1 MNTNNSSPNN
11 FSNYVQ
17 ESNLQTT
24 TATQAYDTYDTYTHV
39 TYSND
44 VNNAIFDQQSM
55 SDNTVSHQQYQQ
67 SNVASPNHNHQQQ
80 YQYIH
85 QPGIPNNT
93 VTITPDNN
101 YQQPMSNNND
111 TISTDNNHH
120 ASNNISHNN
129 NQQQSASN
137 KVSPPQQNRPSDSSQ
152 SNILPLLNSFGI
164 NISSPQATII
174 IMPTTNSDIQNQLQQ
189 VLAYLNRSQQ

>member
-11 FSNYVQ
+11 FSNNVH

-24 TATQAYDTYDTYTHV
+24 TTQAYDTYDTYT
-39 TYSND
+39 YSNN

-93 VTITPDNN
+93 
-101 YQQPMSNNND
+101 
-111 TISTDNNHH
+111 
-120 ASNNISHNN
+120 
-129 NQQQSASN
+129 
-137 KVSPPQQNRPSDSSQ
+137 
-152 SNILPLLNSFGI
+152 
-164 NISSPQATII
+164 ATII

>member
-1 MNTNNSSPNN
+1 MNTNNSSPNS
-11 FSNYVQ
+11 FSNNVH

-24 TATQAYDTYDTYTHV
+24 TATQAYDTYDTYTHA

-44 VNNAIFDQQSM
+44 VNNAIFDQQS
-55 SDNTVSHQQYQQ
+55 QQ
-67 SNVASPNHNHQQQ
+67 SMLNNNANVASPNHNHQQQ

-93 VTITPDNN
+93 VTITPDHNRHHNN
-101 YQQPMSNNND
+101 QQPMSNNNV

-120 ASNNISHNN
+120 ASNNIPHNN
-129 NQQQSASN
+129 NQQQSTSN
-137 KVSPPQQNRPSDSSQ
+137 NVSPPQQNQPSDSSQ

>member
-1 MNTNNSSPNN
+1 
-11 FSNYVQ
+11 
-17 ESNLQTT
+17 LQTT
-24 TATQAYDTYDTYTHV
+24 TTTQAYDTYDSH
-39 TYSND
+39 
-44 VNNAIFDQQSM
+44 NAIFDQQSM
-55 SDNTVSHQQYQQ
+55 SNNNVTVSDQQYQQ
-67 SNVASPNHNHQQQ
+67 LNIASPNQNHQQQ

-85 QPGIPNNT
+85 QPNIPNNT

-101 YQQPMSNNND
+101 YQQSMSNNNV

-120 ASNNISHNN
+120 ASNNIPNN
-129 NQQQSASN
+129 
-137 KVSPPQQNRPSDSSQ
+137 VLPPQQNQPSDSSQ

>member
-1 MNTNNSSPNN
+1 MRFLINNPCR
-11 FSNYVQ
+11 
-17 ESNLQTT
+17 TT
-24 TATQAYDTYDTYTHV
+24 T
-39 TYSND
+39 SPFL
-44 VNNAIFDQQSM
+44 IK
-55 SDNTVSHQQYQQ
+55 QYQQ
-67 SNVASPNHNHQQQ
+67 LNIASPNHNHQQQ

-85 QPGIPNNT
+85 QSDIPNNT

-101 YQQPMSNNND
+101 YQQSMSNNNV

-120 ASNNISHNN
+120 ASNNIPHNN
-129 NQQQSASN
+129 IQQQSTFN
-137 KVSPPQQNRPSDSSQ
+137 NVSPPQQNQPSDSSQ

>member
-11 FSNYVQ
+11 FSNNVH

-24 TATQAYDTYDTYTHV
+24 TTTQAYDTYDTFTHV
-39 TYSND
+39 TCSH
-44 VNNAIFDQQSM
+44 NAIFDQQSM

-111 TISTDNNHH
+111 TISTDNNHYV
-120 ASNNISHNN
+120 SNNIPHANN
-129 NQQQSASN
+129 SQQQSTSN
-137 KVSPPQQNRPSDSSQ
+137 NVSPPQQNQPSDSSQ

>member
-11 FSNYVQ
+11 FSNNVH

-24 TATQAYDTYDTYTHV
+24 TQAYDTYDTYT
-39 TYSND
+39 YSNN

-93 VTITPDNN
+93 VTITPDHNRHHNN
-101 YQQPMSNNND
+101 QQPMSNNNV
-111 TISTDNNHH
+111 TISTDNNNH
-120 ASNNISHNN
+120 ASNNIPHNN
-129 NQQQSASN
+129 NQQQSTSN
-137 KVSPPQQNRPSDSSQ
+137 NVLPPQQNQPSDSSQ
-152 SNILPLLNSFGI
+152 SNIIPLLNSFGI

>member
-1 MNTNNSSPNN
+1 M
-11 FSNYVQ
+11 SN
-17 ESNLQTT
+17 
-24 TATQAYDTYDTYTHV
+24 
-39 TYSND
+39 
-44 VNNAIFDQQSM
+44 NNA
-55 SDNTVSHQQYQQ
+55 TVSDQQYQQ
-67 SNVASPNHNHQQQ
+67 LNIASPNHNHQQQ

-93 VTITPDNN
+93 ITPDNN
-101 YQQPMSNNND
+101 YQQPMSSNNV

-120 ASNNISHNN
+120 VSNNIPHNN
-129 NQQQSASN
+129 NQQQSTFN
-137 KVSPPQQNRPSDSSQ
+137 NVSPPQQNQPSDSSQ

>member
-1 MNTNNSSPNN
+1 MNTNKSSPNN
-11 FSNYVQ
+11 FSNNVH

-24 TATQAYDTYDTYTHV
+24 TSTQQAYDTYDTYTHV

-44 VNNAIFDQQSM
+44 VNNAIFDQQS
-55 SDNTVSHQQYQQ
+55 QQ
-67 SNVASPNHNHQQQ
+67 SMSNNNANIASPNHNHQQQ

-85 QPGIPNNT
+85 QSDIPNNT

-101 YQQPMSNNND
+101 YQQSMSNNNVN
-111 TISTDNNHH
+111 ISTDNNHH
-120 ASNNISHNN
+120 VSNNIPHNN
-129 NQQQSASN
+129 IQQQSTFN
-137 KVSPPQQNRPSDSSQ
+137 NVSPPQQNQPSDSSQ

>member
-1 MNTNNSSPNN
+1 MNINNSSPNN
-11 FSNYVQ
+11 FSNNVH
-17 ESNLQTT
+17 ESNLQ
-24 TATQAYDTYDTYTHV
+24 THV
-39 TYSND
+39 TYSNN
-44 VNNAIFDQQSM
+44 VNNAIFDQQS
-55 SDNTVSHQQYQQ
+55 QQ
-67 SNVASPNHNHQQQ
+67 SNNANVASPNYNHQQQ

-101 YQQPMSNNND
+101 YQQPMSNNNV

-120 ASNNISHNN
+120 ASNNIPNNN
-129 NQQQSASN
+129 NQQQSTSN
-137 KVSPPQQNRPSDSSQ
+137 NVSPPQQNQSSDSSQ

-189 VLAYLNRSQQ
+189 ILAYLNRSQQ

>member
-1 MNTNNSSPNN
+1 MNTYNSSPNN
-11 FSNYVQ
+11 FSNNVH

-24 TATQAYDTYDTYTHV
+24 AMQAYDTYDNY
-39 TYSND
+39 TYSYN

-80 YQYIH
+80 YQHIH

-93 VTITPDNN
+93 VTITPDHNRHHN
-101 YQQPMSNNND
+101 YQQPMSNNNV

-120 ASNNISHNN
+120 ASNNIPHYN
-129 NQQQSASN
+129 NQQQSTSN
-137 KVSPPQQNRPSDSSQ
+137 NVLPSQQNQPSDSSQ
-152 SNILPLLNSFGI
+152 FNLLPLNSFGI

-174 IMPTTNSDIQNQLQQ
+174 IMSTTNSDIQNQLQQ
-189 VLAYLNRSQQ
+189 VLAYLNRSQP

>member
-11 FSNYVQ
+11 FSNNVH

-24 TATQAYDTYDTYTHV
+24 TSTQQAYDTYDTYTHV

-44 VNNAIFDQQSM
+44 VNNAIFDQQS
-55 SDNTVSHQQYQQ
+55 QQ
-67 SNVASPNHNHQQQ
+67 SMSNNNANIASPNHNHQQQ

-85 QPGIPNNT
+85 QSDIPNNT

-101 YQQPMSNNND
+101 YQQSMSNNNVN
-111 TISTDNNHH
+111 ISTDNNHH
-120 ASNNISHNN
+120 VSNNIPHNN
-129 NQQQSASN
+129 IQQQSTFN
-137 KVSPPQQNRPSDSSQ
+137 NVSPPQQNQPSDSSQ